1 MKYSVVFDANPV
13 NVIVVGEHAVAAI
26 VPGMKNI
33 IIRDSIPTFKNY
45 YDRPNKN
52 VKTEGT
58 LHV

>member
-1 MKYSVVFDANPV
+1 MGFDANAV

-33 IIRDSIPTFKNY
+33 IHDTIRSFENY
-45 YDRPNKN
+45 YDRPHKN

>member
-1 MKYSVVFDANPV
+1 MYSVVFDANAV

-33 IIRDSIPTFKNY
+33 IHDTIRSFENY
-45 YDRPNKN
+45 YDRPHKN